1 MRIKCIDTHESTRV
15 PDIHCNF
22 TILKN
27 YVYSSMKY
35 VIVVQIEI
43 VIHIGN
49 FNFLVSEVRLLSC
62 V

>member
-1 MRIKCIDTHESTRV
+1 MKAQGYQTYTV
-15 PDIHCNF
+15 NF

-43 VIHIGN
+43 
-49 FNFLVSEVRLLSC
+49 
-62 V
+62 